1 MAIANAAA
9 SRAAH
14 HMTRQA
20 MEVHAGVAFMEEH
33 DLQLYTRRAKGWEV
47 GLGDMAY
54 HQEAMAVA
62 LGL

>member
-1 MAIANAAA
+1 
-9 SRAAH
+9 
-14 HMTRQA
+14 MTRQA